1 MCEDAVVVIKG
12 AGDLASGVIL
22 RLHRAGLRLVATEI
36 EQPTTVRRTV
46 AFSEAIYGG
55 EVEVEGLRARKITDF
70 DDIPRAWSEGVVPV
84 LVDPRAEV
92 VPRLRPAVVVD
103 AVIAKRN
110 LGTRISDA
118 AVVIGLGPGFEAGV
132 DVHAVVETNRGHH
145 LGRVLWHGSAEP
157 DTGVPGEIA
166 GQGPQRLLRAPSP
179 GLFRGERAIGD
190 RVEAGEVV
198 GWVDQTPVKAGIAGV
213 LRGLLHDGL
222 CVYPGMKIG
231 DVDPRAARGHCFT
244 ISDKSLAIAGG
255 VLEGSVLSSPQ
266 AVSRVCPWRFR
277 LIALNGKL
285 SARVGDSA

>member
-1 MCEDAVVVIKG
+1 VFKNAVVVVKG

-22 RLHRAGLRLVATEI
+22 RLHRAGLQVVATEI

-46 AFSEAIYGG
+46 AFSEAIYCG
-55 EVEVEGLRARKITDF
+55 EVEVEGLRARKVGDCN
-70 DDIPRAWSEGVVPV
+70 DIPQAWSEGVVPV
-84 LVDPRAEV
+84 LVDPWAEI
-92 VPRLRPAVVVD
+92 VPRLHPAVVVD
-103 AVIAKRN
+103 AIIAKRN

-118 AVVIGLGPGFEAGV
+118 AVVIGLGPGFEAEV
-132 DVHAVVETNRGHH
+132 DVHAVIETNRGHH
-145 LGRVLWHGSAEP
+145 LGRVLWHGSAEA

-166 GQGPQRLLRAPSP
+166 GQGRQRLLRAPSA

-198 GWVDQTPVKAGIAGV
+198 GWVDQTAVKAGIAGM

-231 DVDPRAARGHCFT
+231 DIDPRAAREHCFT

-255 VLEGSVLSSPQ
+255 VLE
-266 AVSRVCPWRFR
+266 AVFYLLRGQRR
-277 LIALNGKL
+277 A
-285 SARVGDSA
+285 SANSASGG

>member
-1 MCEDAVVVIKG
+1 MCENAVVVIKG

-46 AFSEAIYGG
+46 AFSEAIYCG
-55 EVEVEGLRARKITDF
+55 EVEVEGVRARKIKDCNE
-70 DDIPRAWSEGVVPV
+70 IPRAWSEDVVPV
-84 LVDPRAEV
+84 LVDPWAEI
-92 VPRLRPAVVVD
+92 VPRLRPVVVVD
-103 AVIAKRN
+103 AIIAKRN

-118 AVVIGLGPGFEAGV
+118 AVVLGLGPGFEAGV

-145 LGRVLWHGSAEP
+145 LGRALWHGSAEP

-166 GQGPQRLLRAPSP
+166 GQGPQRLLRAASA

-190 RVEAGEVV
+190 HVEAGEVV
-198 GWVDQTPVKAGIAGV
+198 GWVEQTPVRAGIAGV

-222 CVYPGMKIG
+222 SVYPGMKIG
-231 DVDPRAARGHCFT
+231 DVDPRAAREHCFT

-255 VLEGSVLSSPQ
+255 ILE
-266 AVSRVCPWRFR
+266 AVFYLLRGQHRAFAHS
-277 LIALNGKL
+277 ALG
-285 SARVGDSA
+285 G